1 MHWTLKLESTKDA
14 ASEKTARRCQRKQG
28 LSTLT
33 TWLAHYAFEL
43 LQLPRQDLTAKP
55 LEKRR

>member
-1 MHWTLKLESTKDA
+1 MPTKA
-14 ASEKTARRCQRKQG
+14 G